1 MAESEARMG
10 LQFSAYPLRQ
20 AHLAPGVGAAVQ
32 AAADA
37 GIEVKVGNLSSYASG
52 DEESVFRA
60 LRIAYRAAAALGLT
74 IMVAT
79 PSSGLPSEKT
89 VAEIQDA
96 ASS

>member
-37 GIEVKVGNLSSYASG
+37 GIEVKVG
-52 DEESVFRA
+52 V
-60 LRIAYRAAAALGLT
+60 
-74 IMVAT
+74 
-79 PSSGLPSEKT
+79 
-89 VAEIQDA
+89 
-96 ASS
+96 